1 MTNASIPKGISSRCW
16 KGEAS
21 FASGLK
27 LLMASIFFFL
37 WTLHLWGLP
46 LQVLVRVPAA
56 IPISFPMPMSIPL
69 PRPVGVFGNDLSVE
83 HQHEIDAVTESKAKS
98 EDSCTIA
105 NENTSCT
112 AVVTE
117 TEDNVNMNADAD
129 VDECVQDEE
138 SDDANPS
145 VIPLA
150 VLIPLTGVP
159 YIVWHIVRYVSL
171 QLYLGN

>member
-1 MTNASIPKGISSRCW
+1 
-16 KGEAS
+16 
-21 FASGLK
+21 
-27 LLMASIFFFL
+27 
-37 WTLHLWGLP
+37 
-46 LQVLVRVPAA
+46 
-56 IPISFPMPMSIPL
+56 MPMSIPL
-69 PRPVGVFGNDLSVE
+69 PLPLPAGVFGNDLSVE
-83 HQHEIDAVTESKAKS
+83 HQHEIDAGTEPKS
-98 EDSCTIA
+98 EDVCTIA
-105 NENTSCT
+105 NESTSCT

-117 TEDNVNMNADAD
+117 TEDNVNMNAN

-138 SDDANPS
+138 NDDANPS